1 MKNYYK
7 IHEISKL
14 YGIGVDSLRYYER
27 LGILKPRR
35 DTNNYRLYSLKDIYK
50 LNIIR
55 DLRGLG
61 FSMERIKEY
70 LDGQCV
76 ENTMTLLREEHGL
89 LERQLAEL
97 KQKKQILEERMQD
110 LSRAQHTKTGQ
121 FQIKKLQRVRCCV
134 QLSEY
139 ITKDEQM
146 DFAFK
151 RLHSRYEGE
160 IRNFGN
166 LVIGAYPCMEKL
178 LAGVSNVY
186 DSVFFILGPQ
196 AEDYD
201 FTLPAGSYLSCYYRG
216 SYQQNSARM
225 QEFMAYVQTAGYT
238 LAGAPFELYEVDN
251 HDTMDEREFLTEIQ
265 VPLAKAPETQ
275 R

>member
-76 ENTMTLLREEHGL
+76 ENTLNLLQEEHAL
-89 LERQLAEL
+89 LTKQLQEL
-97 KQKKQILEERMQD
+97 QQKKQILEERMED
-110 LSRAQHTKTGQ
+110 LYRAQHTETECFQLKTVA
-121 FQIKKLQRVRCCV
+121 KDRHCV

-178 LAGVSNVY
+178 MAGISNVY

-196 AEDYD
+196 AKNYE
-201 FTLPAGSYLSCYYRG
+201 FTLPAGEYLSCYYRG

-225 QEFMAYVQTAGYT
+225 REFLAYAEAKGYQ
-238 LAGAPFELYEVDN
+238 LAGVPFELYEVDN
-251 HDTMDEREFLTEIQ
+251 HDTMDEGEFLTEIQ
-265 VPLAKAPETQ
+265 ALVRAADSQ
-275 R
+275 S